1 MKEFSGSCHCKVV
14 SFKFFTKDILDG
26 LYRCN
31 CSLCLK
37 KSIVMK
43 PIKKDDFY
51 LISGENDLNSY
62 KWNKEIAN
70 HFFCNVCGVY
80 THHIRRRDPSQIS
93 VNIMLIDKKQNYLL
107 LKASLLLSLIVF
119 AGYLIFYLGLFE
131 LIIESD
137 RSRISVLILAIYLLA
152 TVHWFMN
159 VLSLDKEI
167 ASIDKPSRETLI
179 GRFNIEMTRV
189 NEKDYGSKLGLLE
202 DELSNKNALGYLIVD
217 ILLKLGLT
225 GTVIGFILMLLPIGE
240 IKDFDPQ
247 ILQKLLSTM
256 SGGMA
261 VALYTT
267 LTGLISSMLLKFQY
281 FLIDSSLS
289 QTLNYLN
296 SKYE

>member
-1 MKEFSGSCHCKVV
+1 
-14 SFKFFTKDILDG
+14 
-26 LYRCN
+26 
-31 CSLCLK
+31 
-37 KSIVMK
+37 
-43 PIKKDDFY
+43 
-51 LISGENDLNSY
+51 
-62 KWNKEIAN
+62 
-70 HFFCNVCGVY
+70 
-80 THHIRRRDPSQIS
+80 
-93 VNIMLIDKKQNYLL
+93 MLIDKKQNYLL

-119 AGYLIFYLGLFE
+119 ACYLIFYLGLFE

-189 NEKDYGSKLGLLE
+189 NEKDHGSKLGLLE